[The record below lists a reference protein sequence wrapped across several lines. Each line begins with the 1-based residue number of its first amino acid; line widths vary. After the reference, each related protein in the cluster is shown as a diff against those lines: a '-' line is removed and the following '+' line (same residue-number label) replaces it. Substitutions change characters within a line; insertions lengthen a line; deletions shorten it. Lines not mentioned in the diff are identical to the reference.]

1 MKALY
6 LLLFVSGTALANDA
20 AILKCRAIGEPGAR
34 LGCYDA
40 IPASANAAPA
50 AAARGEQDFGLEM
63 KKKAEEP
70 KSVESTIV
78 GRFDG
83 WAPTSQVKLAN
94 GQVWRVID
102 GSSAVL
108 APLDNPK
115 VRIVRNLFGTTFME
129 VEGTNN
135 SPKVRR
141 VQ

>member
-20 AILKCRAIGEPGAR
+20 AILKCRSIGEPTAR
-34 LGCYDA
+34 LNCYDA
-40 IPASANAAPA
+40 IPANAITAPA
-50 AAARGEQDFGLEM
+50 PANKAEQDFGLEM

-83 WAPTSQVKLAN
+83 WGPTSQVKLAN

-108 APLDNPK
+108 APIDNPQ